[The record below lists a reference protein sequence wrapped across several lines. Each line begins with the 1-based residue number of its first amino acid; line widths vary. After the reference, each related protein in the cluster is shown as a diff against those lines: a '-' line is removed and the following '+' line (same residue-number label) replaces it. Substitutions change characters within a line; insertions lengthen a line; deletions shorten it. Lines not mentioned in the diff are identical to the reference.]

1 MIYQQSQCQ
10 SFGLHL
16 VQPTVVDLKT
26 TGGQLAHD
34 ALSRNDLELDAGG
47 LVGQVTEVG
56 VETRG
61 RLDALLGLE
70 L

>member
-1 MIYQQSQCQ
+1 MIYQQPKCQ
-10 SFGLHL
+10 SFGFHL
-16 VQPTVVDLKT
+16 VQSTVVDLQT
-26 TGGQLAHD
+26 AGGQLAHD

-47 LVGQVTEVG
+47 LVGQVTEVR

-61 RLDALLGLE
+61 GLDALLGLE